1 MRMLRIENI
10 DVFYDNV
17 QVLRDVSLNVSKDDI
32 VTIIGANGAGKT
44 TLLKAICGIL
54 HPRRGRILFKGLD
67 ISHLDS
73 YKIVKEG
80 ISIVPEGR
88 QLFGPLIV
96 EDNLILGTYKRAK
109 KMEKKQIVEDLAFI
123 YKLFPILKKREK
135 QISSTLSGG
144 EQQMLSIARAFMAN
158 PNLILLDE
166 PSIGLAPLVVQEI
179 FKVLF
184 SFKERE
190 ISMLL
195 IEQNANIALNFADR
209 AYVLENGKV
218 ILYGKSSDLKNNEDV
233 RRAYL
238 GK

>member
-1 MRMLRIENI
+1 
-10 DVFYDNV
+10 
-17 QVLRDVSLNVSKDDI
+17 
-32 VTIIGANGAGKT
+32 
-44 TLLKAICGIL
+44 
-54 HPRRGRILFKGLD
+54 
-67 ISHLDS
+67 
-73 YKIVKEG
+73 
-80 ISIVPEGR
+80 
-88 QLFGPLIV
+88 
-96 EDNLILGTYKRAK
+96 
-109 KMEKKQIVEDLAFI
+109 
-123 YKLFPILKKREK
+123 
-135 QISSTLSGG
+135 
-144 EQQMLSIARAFMAN
+144 MLSIARAFMAN

>member
-1 MRMLRIENI
+1 MLRIENI

-109 KMEKKQIVEDLAFI
+109 KMEKKQIVE
-123 YKLFPILKKREK
+123 Y
-135 QISSTLSGG
+135 SSVH
-144 EQQMLSIARAFMAN
+144 I
-158 PNLILLDE
+158 
-166 PSIGLAPLVVQEI
+166 
-179 FKVLF
+179 
-184 SFKERE
+184 
-190 ISMLL
+190 
-195 IEQNANIALNFADR
+195 
-209 AYVLENGKV
+209 
-218 ILYGKSSDLKNNEDV
+218 
-233 RRAYL
+233 
-238 GK
+238 